1 MALVDKFNVIQE
13 FTCQDL
19 DYMSLVNNY
28 IENYL
33 ESDINIIHPELI
45 YQLVWNNLITDID
58 DALNSKLK
66 NYILNIKKTIKT
78 LIKNE
83 KFDLDNGLNTM
94 INNYYNKTNY
104 LKTIFKTSNYN
115 CESLFHDMILSDQ
128 TLICYLQN
136 ELNTLNK
143 SNKNIIKKL
152 LNNIMKITTK
162 DNYKWFLKLIG
173 TSLRDNIPHIPLI
186 IDNYNF
192 IDFILLINYTQ
203 EIYYYYSFINDNDCK
218 IIINSFV
225 NIIFDKLLLL
235 LSTTNYY
242 NLINLLTTKWH
253 MIAQINNNNEMII
266 PIKKELSLQISKSIK
281 KINTISNS
289 NLYDLLK
296 LIIIASKFGLIET
309 YIFSIFNN
317 ECFLEK
323 LIEIIDTNINTDP
336 QFICDL
342 IIHLKNIKEKDI
354 FINNYHNRLITR
366 LLSLTT
372 DLINESLI
380 VKYMNIHFDN
390 KYTKKLSKCIYD
402 MQTSLE
408 LNGPFEKIGLSKLY
422 MKISMLTISYSN
434 WNINWN
440 NGYID
445 NDIIEAY
452 RTSSIP
458 TICSMFDWYN
468 KYYLDA
474 YENKRK
480 LLWLPQ
486 YGEITIEY
494 NNNEIILFPIQLM
507 VLELFN
513 GKNDITIDVI
523 KNSNFFKNYSESYK
537 INIIKSLIVAGIL
550 NNNFNT
556 LTLSDTIIKNNFI
569 DVYYYILDNK
579 EDEISNREMMNDDL
593 CLSRKNIVSCVINHH
608 IKIYSMDY
616 ETLYN
621 LVKNDIKLFSLNNE
635 LFTETIKWMIE
646 NDYILEKES
655 KYLKLF
661 F

>member
-1 MALVDKFNVIQE
+1 MALVDKFNIIQE
-13 FTCQDL
+13 FTFQDL

-45 YQLVWNNLITDID
+45 YQLVWNNIITDID
-58 DALNSKLK
+58 DVLDSKLK
-66 NYILNIKKTIKT
+66 NYILNIKKTIKS

-83 KFDLDNGLNTM
+83 KFDLDSGLNTL

-115 CESLFHDMILSDQ
+115 CESLFYDMILSDQ
-128 TLICYLQN
+128 TLIYYLQN

-152 LNNIMKITTK
+152 LNNIMKITTE
-162 DNYKWFLKLIG
+162 DNYRWFLKLIG
-173 TSLRDNIPHIPLI
+173 TSLRDSIPHIPLI
-186 IDNYNF
+186 IDNNNF

-203 EIYYYYSFINDNDCK
+203 EIYYYYNSFITDNDCK
-218 IIINSFV
+218 VIINSFV

-253 MIAQINNNNEMII
+253 IIVQINNNNNEMRI

-281 KINTISNS
+281 KINTINNN

-317 ECFLEK
+317 ERFLEK
-323 LIEIIDTNINTDP
+323 LIEVIDTNINTDP
-336 QFICDL
+336 QFVCDL
-342 IIHLKNIKEKDI
+342 IIHLKDTKEKDI
-354 FINNYHNRLITR
+354 FINNYHNKLITR

-372 DLINESLI
+372 NLTNELAI

-408 LNGPFEKIGLSKLY
+408 SYSRFNSFDHTKLS
-422 MKISMLTISYSN
+422 IVTISYSN

-445 NDIIEAY
+445 NDIVDDNKK
-452 RTSSIP
+452 SSSLY
-458 TICSMFDWYN
+458 TVFDLYN
-468 KYYLDA
+468 RYYLHS

-513 GKNDITIDVI
+513 EKNDIIIDVI

-569 DVYYYILDNK
+569 DVYYYVLDNK
-579 EDEISNREMMNDDL
+579 EDEISNRKMINDDL

-608 IKIYSMDY
+608 IKIHSIDH

-635 LFTETIKWMIE
+635 LFTETIKWMTE

-655 KYLKLF
+655 KYLKLLF
-661 F
+661 

>member
-13 FTCQDL
+13 FTCHDL

-58 DALNSKLK
+58 DVLNSKLK
-66 NYILNIKKTIKT
+66 NYILNIKKTIKS

-83 KFDLDNGLNTM
+83 KFDLDNGLNTL

-115 CESLFHDMILSDQ
+115 CENLFHDMILSDQ

-152 LNNIMKITTK
+152 LNNIIKITSE

-192 IDFILLINYTQ
+192 IDFILLINYTH
-203 EIYYYYSFINDNDCK
+203 EIYYYYNSFINDNDCK
-218 IIINSFV
+218 VIINSFV

-242 NLINLLTTKWH
+242 NLINLLTTKWY
-253 MIAQINNNNEMII
+253 IITQINNNNEMII

-281 KINTISNS
+281 KINTISNN

-336 QFICDL
+336 QFVCDL

-354 FINNYHNRLITR
+354 FINNYHNKLITR

-380 VKYMNIHFDN
+380 VKHMNIHFDN

-402 MQTSLE
+402 IQTSNE
-408 LNGPFEKIGLSKLY
+408 INSSFDSFDGSKL
-422 MKISMLTISYSN
+422 SMVTISYSN

-445 NDIIEAY
+445 GDIIDANK
-452 RTSSIP
+452 TSSIP
-458 TICSMFDWYN
+458 SICTIFDWYN
-468 KYYLDA
+468 RYYLYS

-486 YGEITIEY
+486 YGEITIDY

-513 GKNDITIDVI
+513 EKNDITIDVI

-569 DVYYYILDNK
+569 DVYYYVLDNK
-579 EDEISNREMMNDDL
+579 EDETSNREMINDDL

-608 IKIYSMDY
+608 IKIHSLDY

-635 LFTETIKWMIE
+635 LFTETIKWMME

-655 KYLKLF
+655 KYLKLLF
-661 F
+661 